1 MHYVFTD
8 IHGDMKS
15 WNAVKEQFGQ
25 PENMLIF
32 LGDACDRGADGYEIM
47 KDIYN
52 MDNTC
57 YLKGNHEDM
66 FVKAAKEI
74 LKWKNENCLST
85 EEIQRMDIY
94 EICPYNDDVSLHLYN
109 GGIATI
115 NAWIK
120 DGMPRNIISLLAQLP
135 VRCQVDNYD
144 MCHAG
149 VQWELWQENLNK
161 ESQEFK
167 EECLWNRK
175 HFNYDW
181 EKDRILIHG
190 HTPTVSGHFRFLA
203 DMNYKRKHVPIQYAN
218 NTKINLDTRSIEVD
232 FLWVYCLETKEFI
245 KVEKKN
251 EA

>member
-1 MHYVFTD
+1 MTYIFTD
-8 IHGDMKS
+8 IHGDMNA
-15 WNAVKEQFGQ
+15 WLAVKEKFCS
-25 PENMLIF
+25 PENTLVF
-32 LGDACDRGADGYEIM
+32 LGDACDRGNDGYEIM

-74 LKWKNENCLST
+74 LKWKSENCLSI

-94 EICPYNDDVSLHLYN
+94 EICPYNDDVNLHLYN
-109 GGIATI
+109 GGAATI
-115 NAWIK
+115 NAWIQ
-120 DGMPRNIISLLAQLP
+120 DGMPRNIVSLLAQLP
-135 VRCQVDNYD
+135 VCCNIDNYD

-149 VQWELWQENLNK
+149 VERELWQEK

-181 EKDRILIHG
+181 EEGRILIHG

-203 DMNYKRKHVPIQYAN
+203 NINHKRKHIPIQYAN

-232 FLWVYCLETKEFI
+232 FLWVYCLETEEFI

-251 EA
+251 EARA

>member
-25 PENMLIF
+25 SENMLIF
-32 LGDACDRGADGYEIM
+32 LGDACDRGTDGYEIM

-52 MDNTC
+52 MDNIC

-66 FVKAAKEI
+66 FVKAAREI
-74 LKWKNENCLST
+74 LKWKNENFFLT
-85 EEIQRMDIY
+85 EEIQRMNIY

-109 GGIATI
+109 GGAATI

-120 DGMPRNIISLLAQLP
+120 DGMPRNIINLLAQLP
-135 VRCQVDNYD
+135 VRCQIGNYD

-149 VQWELWQENLNK
+149 VQWELWQENFDK

-190 HTPTVSGHFRFLA
+190 HTPTVSGHFRFLV
-203 DMNYKRKHVPIQYAN
+203 DMNHKRKHIPIQYAN
-218 NTKINLDTRSIEVD
+218 NTKINLDTSSIEVD